1 VFHGVGS
8 QGVPMLA
15 DVHGLFP
22 ALGISLHRRW
32 ELREGLDRFPF
43 ELQSLVVCALSLEHV
58 LRDLTIY
65 TPG

>member
-1 VFHGVGS
+1 
-8 QGVPMLA
+8 MLA